1 MADFGLNLFKSAD
14 EAYKQDV
21 VPRARPSNS
30 QLDLGDPYGWAVPTA
45 TPPAPGA
52 PASTPPQIQ
61 QSPALMDADPYAWA
75 NAPAAPAAPKAPEQ
89 GDFSRGMSVSGKQLR
104 QTAYGTAALLGD
116 TLGSDTVKNWGLKG
130 FQAAEK
136 EVQAISKESDSFTNA
151 VQSGEIGKWLTY
163 SSGYLLGQVAEL
175 GVASLAGAALGTL
188 AAPGGG
194 TVAGAAAGAI
204 EKGAVEAGVRGFV
217 GKMIDKQVTAN
228 VARGMTAEAATQ
240 AAVKTVYGTIGATTA
255 NTFLNA
261 TQELGSIYG
270 DAVEE
275 AALTGKEYSLGKVWL
290 SGIAATAV
298 DSWADSKAVGNLM
311 SAMKGG
317 KGVGGIAM
325 EAFKGGFREGMTEGV
340 QTAIERWGAD
350 KDLASKEAF
359 KEYIDS
365 AAVGVLGGTVSG
377 GGAAAVKKAFSPSEK
392 PKADADLTGD
402 ISTEAASDKA
412 QPNLQSP
419 VSIDREELL
428 STLRKPEAM
437 AYLYQKA
444 DDEQKANIEKAIE
457 KAGAIEA
464 FNAVKGNMDAIQE
477 GEKLLLE
484 FPEYQQALDSAITSF
499 AKKPDLNIKKG
510 NTIEAPPSQFDQQ
523 PPGSTTLNE
532 TKPEG
537 SAQQQKP
544 MDRVVSY
551 IQSQGDAISEEMR
564 NDPLVAQL
572 AAASAVAFKNEKAS
586 DPRSWTPEE
595 SAAWKAKDWEAFSKI
610 RGYTDKEIAQ
620 YKKFQS
626 LMQQVREKYGEDA
639 IFEIENPDVQKG
651 VFDAIYGKGAYAA
664 QEKLHSDAK
673 IKVDV
678 AERQQEMRAVVQALD
693 DAYLGTGKE
702 PTKLEQAKQEFKD
715 AASQALDIVMDVSN
729 TKMNITGKQYTVSD
743 LPKAIQRVME
753 ALVKMGYYKLEEI
766 TAELVKRMRDNK
778 SWSHLVG
785 KVTPAMVRNAYKNL
799 PSFKQKQSDEEV
811 DAISSTQ
818 LRDAVKKGRTA
829 IQESNDLDNEIKAE
843 NKRLSDKFGKDW
855 DKTAPV
861 AERENLKKM
870 IDRQKELVGEIEK
883 DNSGSAPAAKEEV
896 KEEKEKRQAAQ
907 EPEVDFGTY
916 KAEEVKEEPAMLS
929 EDRLSTPLKQLL
941 KGLKR
946 AQINQIRRALVN
958 VDGEWL
964 NKLGNKGLMDH
975 LLPLSNQARIDA
987 LISLADRS
995 ADELVQIGDR
1005 MAQLNTPEAKQILE
1019 FKRRI
1024 YGIMNLLNLNAPEAE
1039 LTTTAAGD
1047 VSSRAGVGEEI
1058 SVASA
1063 QQQAQFL
1070 RGTIAKIQKAIDDID
1085 FRLNNSRV
1093 INEGETRFV
1102 GQDESDENAYL
1113 WGEQGF
1119 RTAKNLPQERLLEIR
1134 RQLVDQVREMQSRS
1148 TRGIAELF
1156 KRSAKNA
1163 EYLLSIER
1171 TKALKEGIPDIVVDP
1186 IFNQAREAIVG
1197 LMNDKATKLAI
1208 EVPSVQEALK
1218 IAVDEA
1224 PLEAGDVVNQLAD
1237 GIKNR
1242 TLSQDEMF
1250 TLASTAIRSG
1260 RLNQGQLLQAL
1271 RDRGIDV
1278 PQEMLSASP
1287 LLAFQTRML
1296 DYLRQHGGHPSYRLA
1311 WLTSMDQ
1318 LVKRHPTLMKLNI
1331 FPEAERVA
1339 YEMWKERLNTLE
1351 QRRTKDFVME
1361 NSSNAEDAFR
1371 DMLFMKYSL
1380 SQMRGAVP
1388 IPEREMMALKGTIG
1402 DLQEAWMQDVNFALK
1417 LRPDLAKQLLDPEEG
1432 LIAPTDANEF
1442 QRWKEKNDAKLD
1454 READAK
1460 ARIPYYE
1467 ALAAFDG
1474 ALPENKMPGSKNEEK
1489 AKKMR
1494 DIIYRRMKT
1503 MIARAEINDL
1513 PRIIHQAQEMY
1524 TKIASNAK
1532 TEAALDQ
1539 MISDYLDGKQAQDEM
1554 INGQTIDQFYGMAER
1569 GVVDVDLTE
1578 QELDDLDS
1586 EAFDFDAEEEQQDE
1600 SDEDGPLRKRGNW
1613 SGVYTAAVVNG
1624 WIQKITSKWKAAP
1637 QVTVLQN
1644 ATMLPE
1650 PLRSKALART
1660 GDLLDAAG
1668 LFDSE
1673 TGHVYVF
1680 SDFIGSEADAQFV
1693 LFHEVYGHRGLRQ
1706 FLGTKFDAFLEQM
1719 YRVYP
1724 NVREAADRFM
1734 QERGVGKLEA
1744 IDEVLSDM
1752 AGTNPDI
1759 GLVKSF
1765 IARMVVGLREI
1776 GLGRVA
1782 DWIAKISN
1790 VELSYYLKGARDAAQ
1805 NGGYVNNG
1813 APGVIR
1819 LAEAVQHERLSE
1831 MYALKGDKTTAYA
1844 RFNPATQ
1851 TWFAYF
1857 ATGDDIRNGQ
1867 GGAMAMDNYGDLLK
1881 LMRSKGHVEFR
1892 KRSGV
1897 FVADRK
1903 GTDLVKL
1910 TEITNLSGMKAWMRS
1925 MITKY
1930 QNEYRPVFDL
1940 VDAIR
1945 AKGRLTERMDIK
1957 DALLRYERKTGA
1969 VVDEFRRRFVRPLE
1983 SLVQEAGKQGAT
1995 QQIIDRYLL
2004 ARHAAERN
2012 KQIAKINEQFPDGG
2026 SGMKTKT
2033 AQRYLKQL
2041 QKQPYWQALEE
2052 IGRITDAISQKK
2064 LKYQFDTGMIT
2075 AKQYQAMQVYKHYV
2089 NLSGRSDLK
2098 LDEFDDPMMLAGGS
2112 KFNVK
2117 GKEKRALGR
2126 KSEATE
2132 ILSRTI
2138 LGMEAALIRGQKNQ
2152 VSQRVLAF
2160 FEANYDPNFVSINR
2174 IKYDQAMGDDNM
2186 VVEKEDPNYIK
2197 NPNVMVAKIN
2207 GIPNTIEFKDTSPGS
2222 FAEAIHGVV
2231 GMRDSNALLERLG
2244 KFNQIVGQM
2253 LTTWNPAW
2261 GFVNFARD
2269 LQTMFFNAAADGRV
2283 TKAQAAAMV
2292 KAIPSAIKTAYY
2304 MARTENLKNTGVNPD
2319 PEMVRI
2325 YREMKLNGGL
2335 TSFLNRKDLP
2345 SQVEDLEKLLGERTK
2360 LQNAGDKFMAV
2371 MDMIEHNFSLPIE
2384 IAPRLAAYKVM
2395 REAGMS
2401 EAQAAQ
2407 FAGEITVNFNMRGSV
2422 KATRQ
2427 LYLFFNPAVQ
2437 GSAKLLSLFGTLTP
2451 DYKLKFKSKGFVY
2464 VGLWV
2469 GLGAMMN
2476 LIGRALSDDDEAG
2489 RNAIDKLPV
2498 YKRATSMVFS
2508 ADVPGAAIPIPYGWN
2523 AFYAMGNFMMDSL
2536 LGVQPITTSVKR
2548 IAQTTF
2554 ESFAPLGSAGLDSQT
2569 LAGTALKGVAPTAAL
2584 PIVEWVMNENRYG
2597 APIRREDSVF
2607 GGAKLPDSQM
2617 AFRSVN
2623 PLSASAMQGLNELT
2637 GGNRL
2642 KSGAIDINPAA
2653 VDFIIGSY
2661 MPGFINE
2668 SYKAAG
2674 TAARV
2679 ARGEEVKNTP
2689 MPLVDRFTA
2698 KVPESFDSGAFRRAK
2713 EMVETSYNEYRNM
2726 PQNRSEIIAET
2737 PGLLRAHAI
2746 ISSTTQQI
2754 RQLRSDLTRMEN
2766 NPGFS
2771 DEEKVAKLNRVRER
2785 EKQLYNRAVKA
2796 VMEAGPQFREAVM
2809 ASD

>member
-1 MADFGLNLFKSAD
+1 M
-14 EAYKQDV
+14 
-21 VPRARPSNS
+21 
-30 QLDLGDPYGWAVPTA
+30 DP
-45 TPPAPGA
+45 
-52 PASTPPQIQ
+52 
-61 QSPALMDADPYAWA
+61 DPYAWA
-75 NAPAAPAAPKAPEQ
+75 NPLAAPAAPKAPEQ
-89 GDFSRGMSVSGKQLR
+89 GDFSRGLSVSGKQLR

-204 EKGAVEAGVRGFV
+204 EKGAVEAGIRGFV

-270 DAVEE
+270 DAVEQ
-275 AALTGKEYSLGKVWL
+275 AALTGQEYSLGKVWL

-359 KEYIDS
+359 REYIDS
-365 AAVGVLGGTVSG
+365 AAVGVLGGSVSG

-428 STLRKPEAM
+428 ATLRKPEAM

-457 KAGAIEA
+457 KAGAIDA
-464 FNAVKGNMDAIQE
+464 FNAVKGQMDAIQQ

-484 FPEYQQALDSAITSF
+484 FPEYQQALDGAISAY

-510 NTIEAPPSQFDQQ
+510 NTLEAPPSQFDAQ
-523 PPGSTTLNE
+523 PASTEAPAE
-532 TKPEG
+532 TKPTG
-537 SAQQQKP
+537 SVQSQKP

-595 SAAWKAKDWEAFSKI
+595 SAAWKARDWEAFSKI

-639 IFEIENPDVQKG
+639 IFEIENPTVQKG
-651 VFDAIYGKGAYAA
+651 VYDAIYGKGAYAA

-715 AASQALDIVMDVSN
+715 AAAQALDVVMDVSN
-729 TKMNITGKQYTVSD
+729 TKMNITGKQYTVKD

-766 TAELVKRMRDNK
+766 SAQVMARMKASENWKGLAD
-778 SWSHLVG
+778 
-785 KVTPAMVRNAYKNL
+785 KVTPNMLRVAYMKL
-799 PSFKQKQSDEEV
+799 SFPEKQSPAEVNGVKTETLNELISREYAYEPSEKQTPPRSEMGKATGNMKGAQAETTIDSPPEDKASIQTPEEIEYDKYIAKDKPV
-811 DAISSTQ
+811 RTPISASKLTPVLRKYIGSLRPANQKEALLNMGSMSDADLKRFEADVVAREQRQQEREQEAQRGQSGD
-818 LRDAVKKGRTA
+818 LGLKEVKKETSSSIRDF
-829 IQESNDLDNEIKAE
+829 ESRVNEI
-843 NKRLSDKFGKDW
+843 LS
-855 DKTAPV
+855 
-861 AERENLKKM
+861 M
-870 IDRQKELVGEIEK
+870 
-883 DNSGSAPAAKEEV
+883 
-896 KEEKEKRQAAQ
+896 
-907 EPEVDFGTY
+907 
-916 KAEEVKEEPAMLS
+916 
-929 EDRLSTPLKQLL
+929 
-941 KGLKR
+941 R
-946 AQINQIRRALVN
+946 A
-958 VDGEWL
+958 D
-964 NKLGNKGLMDH
+964 
-975 LLPLSNQARIDA
+975 
-987 LISLADRS
+987 
-995 ADELVQIGDR
+995 
-1005 MAQLNTPEAKQILE
+1005 T
-1019 FKRRI
+1019 
-1024 YGIMNLLNLNAPEAE
+1024 
-1039 LTTTAAGD
+1039 
-1047 VSSRAGVGEEI
+1047 
-1058 SVASA
+1058 
-1063 QQQAQFL
+1063 QFL
-1070 RGTIAKIQKAIDDID
+1070 RSTLARMQEALDQID
-1085 FRLNNSRV
+1085 
-1093 INEGETRFV
+1093 ETLRGNRTFEENGKV
-1102 GQDESDENAYL
+1102 YEAVDEADENAYI
-1113 WGEQGF
+1113 WSNMGMG
-1119 RTAKNLPQERLLEIR
+1119 KDLPQEKLMAMRRNLVNEI
-1134 RQLVDQVREMQSRS
+1134 REMQARS
-1148 TRGIAELF
+1148 VRGQADLFKNSLKRIEYDLSIARAEAIKSGLPMDMVDKIYTPARDSVITMMRELKGKNKVEEAIPAEMRGPLADAVQGDFFETDKAVRNLVAGIKDGSISASDANLAAMRGIRDGDFTYSE
-1156 KRSAKNA
+1156 
-1163 EYLLSIER
+1163 LLSV
-1171 TKALKEGIPDIVVDP
+1171 L
-1186 IFNQAREAIVG
+1186 RENGV
-1197 LMNDKATKLAI
+1197 
-1208 EVPSVQEALK
+1208 
-1218 IAVDEA
+1218 
-1224 PLEAGDVVNQLAD
+1224 
-1237 GIKNR
+1237 
-1242 TLSQDEMF
+1242 
-1250 TLASTAIRSG
+1250 
-1260 RLNQGQLLQAL
+1260 
-1271 RDRGIDV
+1271 DV
-1278 PQEMLSASP
+1278 PHNILSLSGHVAS
-1287 LLAFQTRML
+1287 QQRML
-1296 DYLRQHGGHPSYRLA
+1296 DYVKEHGFSQFYREA
-1311 WLTSMDQ
+1311 WLRSMDRIVTQ
-1318 LVKRHPTLMKLNI
+1318 FPQTLDGDTFTDAEKLAYQE
-1331 FPEAERVA
+1331 FKEARAKLKSATKVDETMQYSNDA
-1339 YEMWKERLNTLE
+1339 EQAFEGLLFTDYTLGRLRNESINT
-1351 QRRTKDFVME
+1351 
-1361 NSSNAEDAFR
+1361 R
-1371 DMLFMKYSL
+1371 DM
-1380 SQMRGAVP
+1380 
-1388 IPEREMMALKGTIG
+1388 EALKDAYG
-1402 DLQEAWMQDVNFALK
+1402 DPVETWFQHVAFALQT
-1417 LRPDLAKQLLDPEEG
+1417 RPDLRTQITEMIKPEDMAEFKTWLQRKEDQVLTDARVNAKAPYFRILSTLSNLSDEVFEKVRDQLAISQAHEAEKIIANAQRLNDALGGSRKLSDAELELILGDFMDQAKIDGDLELDVDGTMGRESAPILMSDESVEDLANTDEGFEFNQEEG
-1432 LIAPTDANEF
+1432 DPDELRFKRGLFSGVLTAA
-1442 QRWKEKNDAKLD
+1442 QVQSVV
-1454 READAK
+1454 
-1460 ARIPYYE
+1460 ARIT
-1467 ALAAFDG
+1467 
-1474 ALPENKMPGSKNEEK
+1474 NKWRN
-1489 AKKMR
+1489 
-1494 DIIYRRMKT
+1494 
-1503 MIARAEINDL
+1503 
-1513 PRIIHQAQEMY
+1513 
-1524 TKIASNAK
+1524 
-1532 TEAALDQ
+1532 
-1539 MISDYLDGKQAQDEM
+1539 
-1554 INGQTIDQFYGMAER
+1554 
-1569 GVVDVDLTE
+1569 
-1578 QELDDLDS
+1578 
-1586 EAFDFDAEEEQQDE
+1586 
-1600 SDEDGPLRKRGNW
+1600 
-1613 SGVYTAAVVNG
+1613 
-1624 WIQKITSKWKAAP
+1624 AP
-1637 QVTVLQN
+1637 QITVLQN

-1650 PLRSKALART
+1650 PLRSKVAERV
-1660 GDLLDAAG
+1660 GDLADAKG

-1673 TGHVYVF
+1673 TGQVYLF
-1680 SDFIGSEADAQFV
+1680 SDHIGSESDAQFV
-1693 LFHEVYGHRGLRQ
+1693 LFHETYGHYGLRS
-1706 FLGTKFDAFLEQM
+1706 FLGAKFDSFLGEM

-1724 NVREAADRFM
+1724 NVRKLADAKIADGM
-1734 QERGVGKLEA
+1734 PKLEA
-1744 IDEVLSDM
+1744 IDEVMSDM

-1759 GLVKSF
+1759 GPVKSF
-1765 IARMVVGLREI
+1765 VARMVVGLREI
-1776 GLGRVA
+1776 GLGKVA

-1805 NGGYVNNG
+1805 NGGYVSNG

-1831 MYALKGDKTTAYA
+1831 MYSLKGDKTTAYA

-2041 QKQPYWQALEE
+2041 EKQPYWQTLEE

-2089 NLSGRSDLK
+2089 NLSGRSDLN
-2098 LDEFDDPMMLAGGS
+2098 LDQFDDPMMLAGGS

-2138 LGMEAALIRGQKNQ
+2138 LGMESALIRGQKNQ
-2152 VSQRVLAF
+2152 VAQRVLAF
-2160 FEANYDPNFVSINR
+2160 FEANYDPNFATINK
-2174 IKYDQAMGDDNM
+2174 IPYKQVIGEDGM
-2186 VVEKEDPNYIK
+2186 VTDKEDDAYIR

-2345 SQVEDLEKLLGERTK
+2345 SQVEELEKLLGDRTK

-2395 REAGMS
+2395 REGGMS

-2554 ESFAPLGSAGLDSQT
+2554 ESFAPMGSSGLDSKT

-2623 PLSASAMQGLNELT
+2623 PLSSSAMQGLNELT

-2653 VDFIIGSY
+2653 IDFIIGSY